1 MIEILEGARKYA
13 EQKQDPKIN
22 ENGSQLERRHTT
34 TGRKPLW
41 YPSAILRD
49 YSSEDKQSGYK
60 VTSINQFVEI
70 LITNFVHNMQIK
82 KLEAFLCFF

>member
-1 MIEILEGARKYA
+1 MIKIVEGALRYA
-13 EQKQDPKIN
+13 EQKQNPKIN
-22 ENGSQLERRHTT
+22 ENGSQFERRHTT
-34 TGRKPLW
+34 TGRKPLR

-70 LITNFVHNMQIK
+70 SIISTTSFTI
-82 KLEAFLCFF
+82 CR